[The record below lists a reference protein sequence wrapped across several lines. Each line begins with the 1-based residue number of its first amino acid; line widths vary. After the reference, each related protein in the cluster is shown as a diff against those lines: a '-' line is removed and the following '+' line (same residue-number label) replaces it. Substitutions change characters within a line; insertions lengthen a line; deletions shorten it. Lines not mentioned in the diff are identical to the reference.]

1 MNIAQGQ
8 RFWCTSYQ
16 DQINEQIRS
25 APDMPCSEVAIT
37 LDNGQFTF
45 ECKMGIKI
53 RASGTVTV
61 DNCQLDVQITEGT
74 IGVSEVFQ
82 LVIKQLLPN
91 LPYEKVC
98 FDQIVIDDGQMELAG
113 YGR

>member
-1 MNIAQGQ
+1 
-8 RFWCTSYQ
+8 
-16 DQINEQIRS
+16 
-25 APDMPCSEVAIT
+25 
-37 LDNGQFTF
+37 
-45 ECKMGIKI
+45 MGIKI
-53 RASGTVTV
+53 KASGTVTV

-82 LVIKQLLPN
+82 LAINQLLPN

-98 FDQIVIDDGQMELAG
+98 FDHIAIDDSQMELAG